1 MRFILLQIQEK
12 IMNTKSITQEKTLD
26 FAIRIVNLFKYL
38 IEEKRE
44 FIMSKQIMRSGTS
57 PGAMVREARNA
68 ENASDF
74 IHKLGIAQKEIE
86 ETRYWLE
93 LLQKTNYLKDMEFQS
108 LDSDANEISRL
119 IKSSIITKKEN
130 LIQKE

>member
-1 MRFILLQIQEK
+1 
-12 IMNTKSITQEKTLD
+12 MNTKSITQEKTLD

-38 IEEKRE
+38 PEEKRE
-44 FIMSKQIMRSGTS
+44 FIMNKQIMRLGTN

-68 ENASDF
+68 ESPSDF

-86 ETRYWLE
+86 ETHYWLE
-93 LLQKTNYLKDMEFQS
+93 LLQKTNYLKDIEFES
-108 LDSDANEISRL
+108 LDNEADEISRL